1 VFVDSDGM
9 ARSLLGKRHAD
20 TFEQNHRLGEILIRH
35 VTHPER
41 HREEYRSMSN
51 VPSKPSD
58 KRAAIDAFLAKART
72 PAARGR
78 LVFAIDATGSRQ
90 ATWDTACQL
99 QGEMFQEVATVGG
112 LDIQLIYYRGLRECS
127 ASRWVSDAQT
137 LAGLMEGINC
147 QVGHTQIGRVLDHAR
162 KENIRQKV
170 AAMVFVGD
178 CCEEEPADLYAAAR
192 ELEVPVFLFQ
202 EGDDP
207 TATKVFREIAQLTK
221 GAHCRFDPGSARQL
235 AELLRAVAVYAAG
248 GRQALLASG
257 NAGALKLLEEI
268 KEG

>member
-1 VFVDSDGM
+1 
-9 ARSLLGKRHAD
+9 
-20 TFEQNHRLGEILIRH
+20 
-35 VTHPER
+35 
-41 HREEYRSMSN
+41 MSN

-147 QVGHTQIGRVLDHAR
+147 QVGHTQIG
-162 KENIRQKV
+162 
-170 AAMVFVGD
+170 
-178 CCEEEPADLYAAAR
+178 
-192 ELEVPVFLFQ
+192 
-202 EGDDP
+202 
-207 TATKVFREIAQLTK
+207 
-221 GAHCRFDPGSARQL
+221 
-235 AELLRAVAVYAAG
+235 
-248 GRQALLASG
+248 
-257 NAGALKLLEEI
+257 
-268 KEG
+268 

>member
-1 VFVDSDGM
+1 
-9 ARSLLGKRHAD
+9 
-20 TFEQNHRLGEILIRH
+20 
-35 VTHPER
+35 
-41 HREEYRSMSN
+41 MSN

-58 KRAAIDAFLAKART
+58 KRAAIDAFLAKVRT
-72 PAARGR
+72 QAAGVAPGTRGR

-127 ASRWVSDAQT
+127 ASRWVSDART

-178 CCEEEPADLYAAAR
+178 FCEEEPADLYAAAR
-192 ELEVPVFLFQ
+192 GLTVPVFAFQ

-207 TATKVFREIAQLTK
+207 IATKVFREIARLTG

-235 AELLRAVAVYAAG
+235 GELLRAVAVYAAG
-248 GRQALLASG
+248 GQQALLASG
-257 NAGALKLLEEI
+257 NAGALKLLEQL
-268 KEG
+268 K